1 MKILLLL
8 LCLTAQPCFAAR
20 RIAVPRL
27 PESPFIDTEVST
39 NVAFSSG
46 LGRAATLDLSLAFTG
61 GASNTLHVAF
71 GRDEDANGVFDFGE
85 VETVFG
91 WETGRYF
98 VEDVRGGLLAF
109 SDEVAGEGRRDFRLH
124 VVTDATSGV
133 RRVSAV
139 DAPSSVRWEIPASLR
154 PCLFR
159 DGWNMVRVTR
169 RGVEALS
176 ESLSVAV
183 SHHGLVVIV
192 Q

>member
-8 LCLTAQPCFAAR
+8 LCLTASPCFAAR

-39 NVAFSSG
+39 NVAFSSS

-71 GRDEDANGVFDFGE
+71 GRDVDANGVLDVGE
-85 VETVFG
+85 METVCG
-91 WETGRYF
+91 WETGCYF

-109 SDEVAGEGRRDFRLH
+109 SDEVVGEGQRDFRLH

-139 DAPSSVRWEIPASLR
+139 DASSSVRWEIPGSLR

-169 RGVEALS
+169 RGVVALSEALS
-176 ESLSVAV
+176 VVV
-183 SHHGLVVIV
+183 SHQGFVVIV